1 MYQVAKNGVSSK
13 LESAHTW
20 WLFRGTMINNG
31 STLMNDIDLRRYYYI
46 ERNHSTSMAASDL
59 AATAES
65 QQTSQPSSNVS
76 PQYDH
81 LLNEDHMGATTT
93 GMTYINRTL
102 LSPRSKQI
110 MQYLVTM
117 LIFRFQW
124 WSKLDTIWL
133 FQCIRSRSCTCLW
146 RVWRTTGPS
155 PAWPPIGRGQQQ
167 QTSLFTSSYPCHQ
180 SHLRQAI

>member
-1 MYQVAKNGVSSK
+1 
-13 LESAHTW
+13 
-20 WLFRGTMINNG
+20 MINNG

-46 ERNHSTSMAASDL
+46 ERNHSTSMVASDL

-93 GMTYINRTL
+93 GMTYIIEHNKTL
-102 LSPRSKQI
+102 LSPRSQQI

-117 LIFRFQW
+117 LLFRFQW
-124 WSKLDTIWL
+124 
-133 FQCIRSRSCTCLW
+133 
-146 RVWRTTGPS
+146 
-155 PAWPPIGRGQQQ
+155 
-167 QTSLFTSSYPCHQ
+167 
-180 SHLRQAI
+180 